1 MLTHG
6 AKHLGGMAVPA
17 IRVGV
22 GGHRPRRASQLALIS
37 ALPTCK
43 GEGVT
48 RRSIFCDSG

>member
-22 GGHRPRRASQLALIS
+22 GGHRPRRASQLALIRPFQH
-37 ALPTCK
+37 ARGRAFRDK
-43 GEGVT
+43 
-48 RRSIFCDSG
+48 